1 MGSAADHARA
11 SIFAKTLSGGNRYEK
26 YLLGKKLRTDAM
38 IVVVDGFVQEMNR
51 LGVTKR
57 KRPTY
62 QGAALLYYLGFEEVF
77 PYLSRDTPFPAK
89 LEETYARLAEHD
101 VNRAKTE
108 AIISEALRDRLSK

>member
-1 MGSAADHARA
+1 MAQPH
-11 SIFAKTLSGGNRYEK
+11 
-26 YLLGKKLRTDAM
+26 
-38 IVVVDGFVQEMNR
+38 VVVDGFVQEMNR

-62 QGAALLYYLGFEEVF
+62 QGAALLYYLGFEEAF

-89 LEETYARLAEHD
+89 LKEEDDIHREYRSRRTEAKRYLAPVRVRQLEEETYARLAEHD